1 MVSSWAGTAAQMK
14 CTMPLGDV
22 VKCSGIPTL
31 ADVSRVY
38 GNVKALSLVS
48 EHIRSVFRYA
58 GIDMNLE
65 DAKMRSMVA
74 ETALAIVSGY
84 YYLNLY
90 ELCIFFNQLKT
101 GQRGQFVWGSRIN
114 NQAIMVALNDFAS
127 DRREAIVRM
136 ENDQAKEEAAKGYV
150 RIDDAASAMVQG
162 VQSVQK
168 LAEKAKNDYKAFRTL
183 FPLLPNNYKPEDLF
197 GAYGGKETAIRA
209 VYGNNAPPSEVASRD
224 IYGYLCEYNCWMSRK

>member
-1 MVSSWAGTAAQMK
+1 MK
-14 CTMPLGDV
+14 CTMPLSEV
-22 VKCSGIPTL
+22 VKCEGIPTL

-38 GNVKALSLVS
+38 GNVTVLSVIS
-48 EHIRSVFRYA
+48 EHLRSVFRYA
-58 GIDMNLE
+58 GIDMNLGDE
-65 DAKMRSMVA
+65 KVRGMIA
-74 ETALAIVSGY
+74 ETSIAIASGY
-84 YYLNLY
+84 YFLNLY
-90 ELCIFFNQLKT
+90 ELGIFFNQLKT

-168 LAEKAKNDYKAFRTL
+168 LADVRRLRRKRNGNTC
-183 FPLLPNNYKPEDLF
+183 DLR
-197 GAYGGKETAIRA
+197 G
-209 VYGNNAPPSEVASRD
+209 
-224 IYGYLCEYNCWMSRK
+224 